1 MHIEYGGLG
10 CFVVVLGVSLDP
22 VLSILSYSILY
33 KHLPVTRSNYVH
45 TRSGYDVI
53 SSVNCGIE
61 FRTHICCG
69 VENSKFFAD
78 FVEVDKRSYAKTLVN
93 HTEQNSGTM
102 DPKIAKK
109 TQDSLGKI
117 IKKPPLTEKL
127 LGKPPFRFLHDIMTS
142 VRSKAIDLSWRK
154 KNQRKILKSNK
165 SNWHLPAHNLTER
178 DYQNQIDSVTLP
190 L

>member
-22 VLSILSYSILY
+22 VLSILFYSILFYSILFYSILY

-69 VENSKFFAD
+69 VENSQIFAD
-78 FVEVDKRSYAKTLVN
+78 FVEVDKGSYA
-93 HTEQNSGTM
+93 
-102 DPKIAKK
+102 
-109 TQDSLGKI
+109 
-117 IKKPPLTEKL
+117 
-127 LGKPPFRFLHDIMTS
+127 
-142 VRSKAIDLSWRK
+142 
-154 KNQRKILKSNK
+154 
-165 SNWHLPAHNLTER
+165 
-178 DYQNQIDSVTLP
+178 
-190 L
+190 